1 MAIALSQLFLASSNC
16 LSTYFGK
23 SKLLLGHCVFGGAN
37 KDDMRQMSPE
47 FPVSFFYFFFLMEKV
62 FSTNS
67 LSSKIFPVYF
77 AFHSIHGLLLVSLN
91 HNSPLFNEK

>member
-1 MAIALSQLFLASSNC
+1 MVVALSQLFLACSNC

-47 FPVSFFYFFFLMEKV
+47 FPVSFFYFFSQWKRCFQQMRYKV
-62 FSTNS
+62 NF
-67 LSSKIFPVYF
+67 FPVYF